1 MTLSILHLGNLNRAF
16 ESRVRLAIMSILS
29 VREEV
34 DFNELKGLLGV
45 TDGNL
50 ATHVAVLER
59 RKYIR
64 IRKEFVG
71 RKTRT
76 TYMVT
81 DQGRRAF
88 AGHLDA
94 LEELLRS
101 RRK

>member
-1 MTLSILHLGNLNRAF
+1 VTLSIKHLGDLNKAVD
-16 ESRVRLAIMSILS
+16 SRIRLAIMSVLT
-29 VREEV
+29 VRGGV
-34 DFNELKGLLGV
+34 DFNELKGLLDV

-59 RKYIR
+59 HKYIR

-76 TYMVT
+76 TYLIT
-81 DQGRRAF
+81 EQGKRAF